1 MKPSTRLL
9 PYLLLLLLGLPVDAI
24 AQTTPDFRPALLGHH
39 RRSLINLID
48 TNGLMKRGQ
57 GDAVVLFSCIVT
69 RGGFGGW
76 SRCYRGSPNSELLQK
91 ELMARIEQAQFEPAI
106 YKGAK
111 VGVYL
116 SGTANF
122 FVRDGKPHLR
132 IFLNQEE
139 EDLFSGKDFVAP
151 QLAFT
156 AGNPTFRGIFYPP
169 DAPRQGGVAAV
180 ELQVDAEGDVQSS
193 RVVYE
198 YPQGK
203 GFGAYA
209 AGPILK
215 AKFIPGFRNG
225 KPVACR
231 FTWNL
236 IFPGVGRSMK
246 TG

>member
-1 MKPSTRLL
+1 MKATPRLL
-9 PYLLLLLLGLPVDAI
+9 PCLLLLLLAFPVEAF
-24 AQTTPDFRPALLGHH
+24 AQAAPEFRPALLGHH
-39 RRSLINLID
+39 RRSLVNLID
-48 TNGLMKRGQ
+48 TKALMKRGQ
-57 GDAVVLFSCIVT
+57 GDAVVMFSCVVNAH
-69 RGGFGGW
+69 GFGGW
-76 SRCYRGSPNSELLQK
+76 SRCYRGSPDSDLLQK
-91 ELMARIEQAQFEPAI
+91 ELMARIDQAQFEPAI

-139 EDLFSGKDFVAP
+139 DDLFSGKDFVAP
-151 QLAFT
+151 QLAFSP
-156 AGNPTFRGIFYPP
+156 GNPTYKGIFYPP
-169 DAPRQGGVAAV
+169 DAPWQGGVASV
-180 ELQVDAEGDVQSS
+180 ELQVDTEGNVQSS

-203 GFGAYA
+203 GFGAYV
-209 AGPILK
+209 AGPIMK

-225 KPVACR
+225 KRVASR

-236 IFPGVGRSMK
+236 IFPGAGRSMK